1 MARCPA
7 RWPSSTRRLLDAQ
20 PNLWTHTT
28 ITVGR
33 SANET
38 NRQIESALVE
48 VHHQNFLL
56 SLVQSK
62 AYSIA
67 IRRALF
73 SAIAFPLH
81 CRVIIIALPW
91 YYRTV
96 PDVTGNAIVTL
107 ECSCEECILRYT
119 PIRQCSLNALQWT
132 LRIASEGTLRIECFT
147 LKASDWTLQIET
159 RTATLSIAQCRGTAR
174 KSTGKFNYFSG
185 DFSDFGIQFLC

>member
-81 CRVIIIALPW
+81 CRVIIAMVLPYSARRDW
-91 YYRTV
+91 QRDCNIRMLVWRMYLAIHTDSPMQFERFTM
-96 PDVTGNAIVTL
+96 NASYCFRRNASYWMLHI
-107 ECSCEECILRYT
+107 ESFG
-119 PIRQCSLNALQWT
+119 LNASNWN
-132 LRIASEGTLRIECFT
+132 SYGN
-147 LKASDWTLQIET
+147 
-159 RTATLSIAQCRGTAR
+159 SIHRSVQRHR
-174 KSTGKFNYFSG
+174 EKINWQVQLF
-185 DFSDFGIQFLC
+185 